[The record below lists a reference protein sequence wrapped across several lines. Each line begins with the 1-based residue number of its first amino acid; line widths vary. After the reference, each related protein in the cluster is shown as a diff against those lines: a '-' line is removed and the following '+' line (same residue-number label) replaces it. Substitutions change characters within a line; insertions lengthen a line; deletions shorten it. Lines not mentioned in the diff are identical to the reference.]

1 MIYHFKKKYETLL
14 ASSKQ
19 GNSIVTLQ
27 QYIRKKIFNGL
38 SLSVFIIA
46 DGIKDN
52 GNLVKSTLKT
62 VNPQFDL
69 NRNKMITSTKRFYKQ
84 QIV

>member
-38 SLSVFIIA
+38 SLSVYFYHCRWHQ
-46 DGIKDN
+46 GQRKSCEKRLEN
-52 GNLVKSTLKT
+52 GEPT
-62 VNPQFDL
+62 V
-69 NRNKMITSTKRFYKQ
+69 
-84 QIV
+84 